1 MSTNESDI
9 EFVELNS
16 NEKTIAFTVKHADLA
31 IINSLRRTAL
41 ADLNNVGFHF
51 DPNEHH
57 DAPTTNVIQNDT
69 PLHNEIIMHRMSLI
83 PIHMTKDEIDKW
95 VPDSYEFILDVT
107 NSTGFRED
115 VTSEKIRVRHIESDQ
130 DVPETIVRKWFPCD
144 PFTKDYILITKLNN
158 TMSSRIHLTA
168 KAIHGDASMC
178 VSFGVLSRFSVEF
191 VVDEDLAQKNL
202 VKQFKEYTKTKE
214 SLTGVDK
221 STSEE
226 TFKTFKT
233 FEKQFK
239 SLERER
245 WYSRNKYLEPNLFKI
260 TIDSECALTPK
271 EIFNESIETL
281 KRNLVEQIELAKN
294 TKLEIINNDSFMSV
308 VIPSSN
314 HTIGN
319 LVQSTTYNHAIR
331 KDPNNSNSSSLLK
344 HKLTY
349 VGYNIPHPLDSVLLF
364 KFKGDNVTT
373 IDDARQ
379 CYNDMLNT
387 TLSEINE
394 FKMKWNTFSSTINT

>member
-95 VPDSYEFILDVT
+95 VPDDYEFILDVT

-115 VTSEKIRVRHIESDQ
+115 VTSEKIRVRHIESGQ
-130 DVPETIVRKWFPCD
+130 DVPETTVRKWFPCD

-158 TMSSRIHLTA
+158 TMSSRIYLKA

-191 VVDEDLAQKNL
+191 VVDEELAQKNL
-202 VKQFKEYTKTKE
+202 EKQFKEYTKTKE

-221 STSEE
+221 LTAEE
-226 TFKTFKT
+226 TFKT
-233 FEKQFK
+233 FEKQFN
-239 SLERER
+239 SLESER

>member
-57 DAPTTNVIQNDT
+57 DDPTTNVIQNDT

-115 VTSEKIRVRHIESDQ
+115 VTSEKIRVRHIESGQ
-130 DVPETIVRKWFPCD
+130 DVPETTVRKWFPCD

-221 STSEE
+221 LTAEE
-226 TFKTFKT
+226 TFKT
-233 FEKQFK
+233 FEKQFN
-239 SLERER
+239 SLESER

>member
-115 VTSEKIRVRHIESDQ
+115 VTSEKIRVRHIESGQ
-130 DVPETIVRKWFPCD
+130 DVPETTVRKWFPCD

-158 TMSSRIHLTA
+158 TMSSRIYLKA

-221 STSEE
+221 LTAEE
-226 TFKTFKT
+226 TFKT
-233 FEKQFK
+233 FEKQFN
-239 SLERER
+239 SLESER

>member
-115 VTSEKIRVRHIESDQ
+115 VTSEKIRVRHIESGQ
-130 DVPETIVRKWFPCD
+130 DVPETTVRKWFPCD

-158 TMSSRIHLTA
+158 TMSSRIYLKA

-191 VVDEDLAQKNL
+191 VVDEELAQKNL
-202 VKQFKEYTKTKE
+202 EKQFKEYTKTKE

-221 STSEE
+221 LTAEE
-226 TFKTFKT
+226 TFKT
-233 FEKQFK
+233 FEKQFN
-239 SLERER
+239 SLESER